1 MGGSHHFQNPN
12 QGAAIW
18 FSPAIHQ
25 RPTVVSPL
33 LFWLLKYTS
42 IFNLL
47 NLFVGDIRLLLLKI
61 SMLVGTGDLL
71 SLTHIHFLCCYPPV
85 NQHSYGN
92 PFVFLRNYLQWW
104 IFMFFFHTSY
114 HLHIWLT
121 HTHTST
127 PIYLSI
133 YIYIYWYISISI
145 VYLGNIYISS
155 LHFHTIL
162 FYLGNIYISSLHAHI
177 YIITYALYII
187 VDMMYPYQT
196 NIYVT
201 FT

>member
-1 MGGSHHFQNPN
+1 LLMFVHL
-12 QGAAIW
+12 
-18 FSPAIHQ
+18 

-33 LFWLLKYTS
+33 LFWFLKYTS

-47 NLFVGDIRLLLLKI
+47 NLFVGEIRFLLLKI

-71 SLTHIHFLCCYPPV
+71 SLTHIHFLCCYTPV

-92 PFVFLRNYLQWW
+92 PFVFLRNDLQWFSW
-104 IFMFFFHTSY
+104 FFHTSY

-121 HTHTST
+121 HT
-127 PIYLSI
+127 
-133 YIYIYWYISISI
+133 YIYI

-162 FYLGNIYISSLHAHI
+162 VYLGNIYISSLHRYTYN
-177 YIITYALYII
+177 YIRTVY
-187 VDMMYPYQT
+187 
-196 NIYVT
+196 NCR
-201 FT
+201 